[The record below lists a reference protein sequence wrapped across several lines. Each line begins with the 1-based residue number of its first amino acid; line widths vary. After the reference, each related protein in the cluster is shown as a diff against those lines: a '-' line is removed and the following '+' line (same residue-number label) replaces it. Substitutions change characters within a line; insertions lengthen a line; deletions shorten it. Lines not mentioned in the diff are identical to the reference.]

1 MGGLILLVGQA
12 GSPTGFARIIE
23 SLAEHLPQAW
33 DVHVLGTD
41 ARVPGRLSGAR
52 LHANPDATDARA
64 LGALRELLARLQPRL
79 VCVVDDP
86 RGAAQYHEVLRERG
100 TARAVLYAPVDRLAG
115 LSSERLAGLAAFDS
129 VVTCTQHGERVLS
142 AAWRRFARGTRQP
155 PRSVI
160 ACGVDRRVFR
170 PLAGDPTRGLLTPA
184 RRTAR
189 ARLLPERPDLRD
201 AFIVLNANRN
211 QPGKRIDL
219 TLQGFALFARDK
231 PDNVKLY
238 LHMGTRPRATGE
250 TAEVD
255 RLGLRERVLG
265 VTTGAHPAV
274 TTEELNLIYNAC
286 DVGLNTSEGEGFGL
300 VALEHAACGAAQVVP
315 GHSACRELW
324 SDAALLLAPLRRT
337 QLAGFTLAGRTVSAS
352 DVAHALERLWRD
364 RGLLGDL
371 SAAAYR
377 LALRPEFQWDGVAA
391 RFAAHFEAL
400 LADR

>member
-1 MGGLILLVGQA
+1 MGGLILFVGQA

-23 SLAEHLPQAW
+23 SLAEHLPRTW

-41 ARVPGRLSGAR
+41 ARAPGALAGAR
-52 LHANPDATDARA
+52 LHPNPQASDPRA
-64 LGALRELLARLQPRL
+64 LGALRELLARLRPRL

-86 RGAAQYHEVLRERG
+86 RGAAQYRDVLTERG
-100 TARAVLYAPVDRLAG
+100 SARAVLYAPVDRLAG
-115 LSSERLAGLAAFDS
+115 LSSERLGALALFDS
-129 VVTCTQHGERVLS
+129 VLTCTRHGQRVLS

-155 PRSVI
+155 PLGVI

-170 PLAGDPTRGLLTPA
+170 PLAGDPTRGLLAPA
-184 RRTAR
+184 RRAAR

-231 PDNVKLY
+231 PAGVKLY
-238 LHMGTRPRATGE
+238 LHMGTRPRAAGE

-265 VTTGAHPAV
+265 VTTGAHPEV
-274 TTEELNLIYNAC
+274 TAQELNVIYNAC

-315 GHSACRELW
+315 RHSACRELW
-324 SDAALLLAPLRRT
+324 SDAALLLTPLRRT
-337 QLAGFTLAGRTVSAS
+337 QLEGFALAGRTLSAP
-352 DVAHALERLWRD
+352 DVAQALERLWRD
-364 RGLLGDL
+364 RGLLGEL

-377 LALRPEFQWDGVAA
+377 RALLPEFQWTEVAS

-400 LADR
+400 LAD